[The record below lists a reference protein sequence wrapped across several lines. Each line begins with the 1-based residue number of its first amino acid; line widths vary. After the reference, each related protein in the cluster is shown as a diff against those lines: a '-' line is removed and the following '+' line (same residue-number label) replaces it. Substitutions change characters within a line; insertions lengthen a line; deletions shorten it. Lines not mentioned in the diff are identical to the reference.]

1 MQHTPRHFLVD
12 TDLTPAEQSEVLD
25 LAATMKVRRYDY
37 RPLAGPQT
45 GIVMFDK
52 TSTRTRIS
60 FAAGLTELGGNPLV
74 INPGE
79 SQLGHKESIYD
90 SAKVFERMVSVV
102 IWRTYAQSGIQE
114 LADHSSIPVIN
125 ALTDDYH
132 PCQVLADLQ
141 TVREHR
147 GTTQG
152 LIMTYLGD
160 AANNMANSYLL
171 GGATAGMHVRI
182 AGPEGYLPDEAIVAA
197 AEQRARESGGSILVT
212 TDADDALTG
221 ADVVVTDTWISMGQE
236 DETEMRLN
244 LFKEFAVDTD
254 AMAKADDEAIFL
266 HCLPAYREYEV
277 SGEVI
282 DGPQSKVFDEAE
294 NRLHAQKALIAWLL
308 YASGLAEIPEELDLP
323 QAVAS
328 RSHVQ

>member
-1 MQHTPRHFLVD
+1 MPTTPRHFLVD
-12 TDLTPAEQSEVLD
+12 TDLTAAEQDEVLS
-25 LAATMKVRRYDY
+25 LAATMKHRRYDFK
-37 RPLAGPQT
+37 PLAGPQT

-52 TSTRTRIS
+52 TSTRTRVS
-60 FAAGLTELGGNPLV
+60 FAAGLSELGGNPLL

-102 IWRTYAQSGIQE
+102 IWRTFAHSGIVE
-114 LADHSSIPVIN
+114 LAENSSIPVIN

-141 TVREHR
+141 TIREAK
-147 GTTQG
+147 GTITG
-152 LIMTYLGD
+152 LSMTYLGD

-171 GGATAGMHVRI
+171 GGVTAGMHVRI
-182 AGPEGYLPDEAIVAA
+182 AGPEGYLPDPTVVEAAQRRA
-197 AEQRARESGGSILVT
+197 AETGGSVAVT
-212 TDADDALTG
+212 TNTQEALDG

-236 DETEMRLN
+236 DETELRMK
-244 LFKEFAVDTD
+244 LFEDYAVDNK
-254 AMAKADDEAIFL
+254 AMALADHEAIFL
-266 HCLPAYREYEV
+266 HCLPAYRGYEV
-277 SGEVI
+277 AAEVI
-282 DGPQSKVFDEAE
+282 DGPQSRVFDEAE

-308 YASGLAEIPEELDLP
+308 YASGLAEIPSGLELP

-328 RSHVQ
+328 RSQVV

>member
-1 MQHTPRHFLVD
+1 MPSSPRHFLVD
-12 TDLTPAEQSEVLD
+12 TDLTPDEQAEVLD
-25 LAATMKVRRYDY
+25 LAATMKRQRYDLK
-37 RPLAGPQT
+37 PLAGPQT

-52 TSTRTRIS
+52 TSTRTRVS
-60 FAAGLTELGGNPLV
+60 FAAGLSELGGNPLI

-102 IWRTYAQSGIQE
+102 IWRTFAQSGIEE
-114 LADHSSIPVIN
+114 LAENSSIPVIN

-141 TVREHR
+141 TVREAK
-147 GTTQG
+147 GATKGKT
-152 LIMTYLGD
+152 LTYLGD

-182 AGPEGYLPDEAIVAA
+182 AGPTSYLPAEHVVEAAQQRA
-197 AEQRARESGGSILVT
+197 AEAGGSVLVT
-212 TDADDALTG
+212 TDAEQALNG

-236 DETEMRLN
+236 DETEMRMK
-244 LFKEFAVDTD
+244 LFKDYAVDTR
-254 AMAKADDEAIFL
+254 AMQMAHDDAIFL
-266 HCLPAYREYEV
+266 HCLPAYRDYEV
-277 SGEVI
+277 SAEVI
-282 DGPQSKVFDEAE
+282 DGPQSRVFDEAE

-308 YASGLAEIPEELDLP
+308 YASGLAEIPSNIALP
-323 QAVAS
+323 QAEAS
-328 RSHVQ
+328 RARAR

>member
-1 MQHTPRHFLVD
+1 MPTTPRHFLVD
-12 TDLTPAEQSEVLD
+12 TDLTPAEQAEVLD
-25 LAATMKVRRYDY
+25 LAEMMKARRYQFK
-37 RPLAGPQT
+37 PLAGPQT

-60 FAAGLTELGGNPLV
+60 FAAGLTELGGSPLI

-102 IWRTYAQSGIQE
+102 IWRTYAQSGIEE
-114 LADHSSIPVIN
+114 LAANSSIPVVN

-152 LIMTYLGD
+152 LVMTYLGD

-197 AEQRARESGGSILVT
+197 AKARAQETGGSITVT
-212 TDADDALTG
+212 TDADNALEA

-236 DETEMRLN
+236 DQTEQRLK
-244 LFKEFAVDTD
+244 LFEAYSVDSA
-254 AMAKADDEAIFL
+254 AMAKAADDAIFL

-277 SGEVI
+277 SAEVI
-282 DGPQSKVFDEAE
+282 DGPQSRVFDEAE

-308 YASGLAEIPEELDLP
+308 YASGLAEIPKELVLP
-323 QAVAS
+323 HAVTS
-328 RSHVQ
+328 RAQVQ

>member
-1 MQHTPRHFLVD
+1 MPSTPRHFLVD
-12 TDLTPAEQSEVLD
+12 TDLTPEEQLEVLD
-25 LAATMKVRRYDY
+25 LAHLMKQRRYDFK
-37 RPLAGPQT
+37 PLTGPQT

-60 FAAGLTELGGNPLV
+60 FAAGLSELGGSPLI

-79 SQLGHKESIYD
+79 SQMGHKESIYD

-102 IWRTYAQSGIQE
+102 IWRTYAHSGIEE
-114 LADHSSIPVIN
+114 LAANSAIPVIN

-141 TVREHR
+141 TVREAKGATR
-147 GTTQG
+147 GLT
-152 LIMTYLGD
+152 MTYLGD

-182 AGPEGYLPDEAIVAA
+182 AGPEGYLPDEAIVTAA
-197 AEQRARESGGSILVT
+197 SQRAKTTGGSILIT
-212 TDADDALTG
+212 TDAAQALAD

-244 LFKEFAVDTD
+244 LFKEYSVDAE
-254 AMAKADDEAIFL
+254 AMAQAADGAVFL
-266 HCLPAYREYEV
+266 HCLPAYRGYEV
-277 SGEVI
+277 AEEVI
-282 DGPQSKVFDEAE
+282 DGPQSRVFDEAE

-308 YASGLAEIPEELDLP
+308 YASGLAEIPAELTLP
-323 QAVAS
+323 HAEAS
-328 RSHVQ
+328 RTATH

>member
-1 MQHTPRHFLVD
+1 MPTTPRHFLVD
-12 TDLTPAEQSEVLD
+12 TDLTPAEQTEVLD
-25 LAATMKVRRYDY
+25 LADIMKAQRYQY
-37 RPLAGPQT
+37 KPLDGPQT

-60 FAAGLTELGGNPLV
+60 FATGLTELGGNPLI

-102 IWRTYAQSGIQE
+102 VWRTYAQSGIE
-114 LADHSSIPVIN
+114 ALAHNSAVPVIN

-141 TVREHR
+141 TVRENK
-147 GTTQG
+147 GTTRG
-152 LIMTYLGD
+152 LVMTYLGD

-182 AGPEGYLPDEAIVAA
+182 AGPEGYLPDERVIAA
-197 AEQRARESGGSILVT
+197 ATKRAEQAGGSILVT
-212 TDADDALTG
+212 TDADKALAD

-236 DETEMRLN
+236 AETQQRLK
-244 LFKEFAVDTD
+244 LFNDYTVDSA
-254 AMAKADDEAIFL
+254 AMAKAAEDAIFL
-266 HCLPAYREYEV
+266 HCLPAYRGYEV
-277 SGEVI
+277 SSDVI
-282 DGPQSKVFDEAE
+282 DGPHSRVFDEAE

-308 YASGLAEIPEELDLP
+308 YASGLAEIPASLDLP
-323 QAVAS
+323 EAAAS
-328 RSHVQ
+328 RSELQ